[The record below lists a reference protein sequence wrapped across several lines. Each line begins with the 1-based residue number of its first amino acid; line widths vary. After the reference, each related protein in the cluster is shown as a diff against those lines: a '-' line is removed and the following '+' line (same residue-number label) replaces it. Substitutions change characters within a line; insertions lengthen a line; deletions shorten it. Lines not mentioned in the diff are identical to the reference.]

1 MASKNLIL
9 ARGPVSIWDRQ
20 SAVRD
25 RERWLTT
32 ATGAAL
38 TIVGTQRRGLA
49 GGILAT
55 IGAIV
60 AARALMGRRDVA
72 TMRQWLTRA
81 WSDRRWSADDIVQDA
96 SNASFPASDSP
107 SWTPTSGT
115 ARR

>member
-1 MASKNLIL
+1 MPSKNLML
-9 ARGPVSIWDRQ
+9 AREPVSIWDRQ
-20 SAVRD
+20 AAVRD

-32 ATGAAL
+32 AVGAAL
-38 TIVGTQRRGLA
+38 TIVGTQKRGLA

-55 IGAIV
+55 IGTIV

-72 TMRQWLTRA
+72 MARGWIAHA
-81 WSDRRWSADDIVQDA
+81 WNDRGRHARDIVQDA